1 MGQAEGA
8 GPPQLQVSFSQ
19 REYFP
24 ITCIDLCSFSFV
36 MISRVLFSCFNTRCI
51 SHVGSCFFKDE
62 LFSFYCVGF
71 GLDRGSTLV
80 CSSAL
85 CWGMD
90 ASSRGTV
97 CSPLKITTSTSSQYV
112 HSMLKPFNA

>member
-1 MGQAEGA
+1 
-8 GPPQLQVSFSQ
+8 
-19 REYFP
+19 
-24 ITCIDLCSFSFV
+24 
-36 MISRVLFSCFNTRCI
+36 
-51 SHVGSCFFKDE
+51 
-62 LFSFYCVGF
+62 
-71 GLDRGSTLV
+71 LV